1 MFNDFDSGSFKAAR
15 PPLSNTA
22 EVVRTGSA
30 FPTSIKFPNVTFPK
44 MAAMRPTHDRSPKPV
59 VLKPKKNKMAVVH
72 INPVVGWRWTNRRLV
87 GYCSLETTSRQLK
100 PQLMRQLKT
109 ALRHTTD
116 SSVLIAQMK
125 KTLTAEAI
133 RLNAAKIFTL
143 TKQV

>member
-1 MFNDFDSGSFKAAR
+1 
-15 PPLSNTA
+15 
-22 EVVRTGSA
+22 
-30 FPTSIKFPNVTFPK
+30 
-44 MAAMRPTHDRSPKPV
+44 MAAMRPTHERSPKPV
-59 VLKPKKNKMAVVH
+59 VLKQKNKMAAVRLNH
-72 INPVVGWRWTNRRLV
+72 VVGWRWTNRRLV

-100 PQLMRQLKT
+100 PQLMRQLKP
-109 ALRHTTD
+109 ALRQTTD